1 MLRMVLEDPLYIG
14 HVILRMRSEL
24 WCQTNCNTLR
34 TGKFTNTDVVDKTLI
49 CNGIDQVYENI
60 FTY

>member
-24 WCQTNCNTLR
+24 WCRTNSNRLLLELE
-34 TGKFTNTDVVDKTLI
+34 NLVDKTLI